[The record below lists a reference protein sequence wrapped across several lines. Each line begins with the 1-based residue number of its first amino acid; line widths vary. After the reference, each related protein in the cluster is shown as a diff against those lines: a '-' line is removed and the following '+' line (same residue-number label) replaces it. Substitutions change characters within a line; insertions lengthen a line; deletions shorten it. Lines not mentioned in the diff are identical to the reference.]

1 MPTVLVVGATR
12 GLGFELAKQY
22 SERGDTVYGTA
33 RSSKPQ
39 GAPASIK
46 WIDGI
51 DVAEESAGEKL
62 AKSLNGGQK
71 LDIVILA
78 AGYFGLETFDKL
90 DFEKELLMYKTSA
103 IGPVFIVHHL
113 HKAGLL
119 VKGSKVIIV
128 SSESGSITL
137 RHESEGGGNYGH
149 HASKA
154 ASNMVGKLLSLDLK
168 EHGVA
173 VGLVHPAF
181 MRTEMTKG
189 VGFDK
194 YWDAGGGTY
203 KTLSALL
210 KKLKREPA
218 VTPDVSAKSVIEFVD
233 TFDISKTGQY
243 WAPRGPGDIGTAE
256 HVLGPKDQL
265 PTPLQLPW

>member
-1 MPTVLVVGATR
+1 MSTVLVVGATR
-12 GLGFELAKQY
+12 GLGLELAKQY
-22 SERGDTVYGTA
+22 ADRGNTVYGTA

-39 GAPASIK
+39 DAPTTIN

-51 DVAEESAGEKL
+51 DVAEETAGAKL
-62 AKSLNGGQK
+62 AKSLDGQK
-71 LDIVILA
+71 LDVVILA
-78 AGYFGLETFDKL
+78 AGYFGFETFDKL

-103 IGPVFIVHHL
+103 IGPVFIAQNL
-113 HKAGLL
+113 HKARLL
-119 VKGSKVIIV
+119 LKGSKIIIV
-128 SSESGSITL
+128 SSESGSIAL

-173 VGLVHPAF
+173 VGIVHPAF

-194 YWDAGGGTY
+194 YWDAGG
-203 KTLSALL
+203 
-210 KKLKREPA
+210 A

-256 HVLGPKDQL
+256 DVLGPKDQL

>member
-22 SERGDTVYGTA
+22 AERGDTVYGTA
-33 RSSKPQ
+33 RSNKPQ
-39 GAPASIK
+39 EAPTNIN

-62 AKSLNGGQK
+62 AKSLDGSHK
-71 LDIVILA
+71 LDIVVLA
-78 AGYFGLETFDKL
+78 AGYFGFETFDKL
-90 DFEKELLMYKTSA
+90 DFEKEVLMYKTSA
-103 IGPVFIVHHL
+103 IGPVFIVYHL
-113 HKAGLL
+113 FKAGLL
-119 VKGSKVIIV
+119 GKGSKVIIV

-194 YWDAGGGTY
+194 YWDAGG
-203 KTLSALL
+203 
-210 KKLKREPA
+210 A

-256 HVLGPKDQL
+256 DVLGPKEQL
-265 PTPLQLPW
+265 STPLQLPW